1 LITPDSPV
9 HNFDFVERT
18 DFLTGVKFGW
28 KLIHQRGQFW
38 MAFNTQSRARQCRHR
53 CQNG

>member
-38 MAFNTQSRARQCRHR
+38 MAFNSLECGTTTLLLRMC
-53 CQNG
+53 

>member
-38 MAFNTQSRARQCRHR
+38 MAFNSPK
-53 CQNG
+53 G